1 VEPDARV
8 LLEEYVNQG
17 CLMGRQVIE
26 DDVNLLMRRAQRD
39 DFFKKGDEVAAGM
52 ACGGFAV
59 NTAGCGVQRGI
70 QGERSVAVVFKT
82 MALGTPGEMGNT
94 GSSRSSA

>member
-1 VEPDARV
+1 MEPDARV
-8 LLEEYVNQG
+8 LFEEYVNQG

-26 DDVNLLMRRAQRD
+26 DEVNLLMRRAQSD

-59 NTAGCGVQRGI
+59 NTPGCGVQRGTR
-70 QGERSVAVVFKT
+70 ESV
-82 MALGTPGEMGNT
+82 PW
-94 GSSRSSA
+94 R